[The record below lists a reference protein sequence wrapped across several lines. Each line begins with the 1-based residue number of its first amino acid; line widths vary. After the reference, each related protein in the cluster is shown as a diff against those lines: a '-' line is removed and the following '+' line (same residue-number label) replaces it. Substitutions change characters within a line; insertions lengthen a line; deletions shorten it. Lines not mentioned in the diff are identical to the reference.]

1 MEVALCIY
9 LSSLVSTMTP
19 VYLWEVLTLDITR
32 GPRPLIDHLTTVSA
46 YFNDHKSQANQKIQ
60 DDYFRKFTCY
70 LLPTCWLKDVKRIG
84 SWQAMVASTNCGKD
98 STISIAMMK
107 ANLRITLPASNL
119 QYPKHSRNFT
129 LRTLLLPSTL
139 ASPPPSLSVIL
150 TIFYID
156 SICLYFNSTT
166 TFFRD
171 PPSFLFFSSLCGTF
185 KFSENLSSFSHCC
198 CISSFLAFF
207 LLLTF
212 NTFPA
217 ALISS
222 LSMPTLFCT
231 TPTCTNIIYWF
242 LINFTSKFKLY

>member
-1 MEVALCIY
+1 MALCIY

-107 ANLRITLPASNL
+107 ANLRITLPATAQRLTYNI
-119 QYPKHSRNFT
+119 
-129 LRTLLLPSTL
+129 PSTRG
-139 ASPPPSLSVIL
+139 I
-150 TIFYID
+150 
-156 SICLYFNSTT
+156 
-166 TFFRD
+166 
-171 PPSFLFFSSLCGTF
+171 
-185 KFSENLSSFSHCC
+185 SH
-198 CISSFLAFF
+198 FVRYYYPLPW
-207 LLLTF
+207 LRHLPV
-212 NTFPA
+212 FP
-217 ALISS
+217 
-222 LSMPTLFCT
+222 
-231 TPTCTNIIYWF
+231 
-242 LINFTSKFKLY
+242 